1 MHYFLFYKKSGTS
14 AGSILKKT
22 LLIMKMIFFMMLVMV
37 IGVHAEGRAQKITL
51 SMKNVKV
58 DRVFAEIAKQTNY
71 RFLYSDD
78 TIDKSA
84 SMDIDVKDAT
94 LNDAL
99 DKISDQWL
107 LQYKMMSG
115 TIMVAENKKAIRK
128 NVPAEAT
135 TEPVQDDVTVSGV
148 VMDKQGNVLTQASV
162 NVKGVAGR
170 GTNTDAAGR
179 FTLTVPVNSVLVVS
193 FIGYEAKEVTVTNNR
208 SITVVLDE
216 SFSELEEVVVTSFGI
231 QRDRKTLGYGVSEMK
246 SEELAKSPTTDV
258 TNALSGKVAGVQVSG
273 AGGGFAGSNVTIR
286 GFSTF
291 TGSNQPLYVVDGIP
305 LDNSGGGNSV
315 NTGVVNSSRISD
327 INPQDIENISV
338 LKGAA
343 ATVLYGSRAASG
355 VILIT
360 TKKGKQGTRNQVNV
374 GTNTAVGTVSRFPDF
389 QNEYAQGS
397 NGNYINNVAG
407 SWGPR
412 IEGQT
417 VRNWFG
423 EDEVLRAYPDNI
435 RDILQNSISSQN
447 DLSFSGAT
455 DRYDYRISYG
465 YTKETG
471 LVPNNE
477 LTRNNLSVNV
487 GTQVSDKLKIG
498 TSFSYTN
505 NSSDRTQSGNQGA
518 NPLWRGIYAPRSYDL
533 TNLPYEDEEGNQL
546 WYAAEDHP
554 YWSIN
559 HITNRREVNRFYGNV
574 NLKYDILDW
583 LQADLKVGADV
594 FNSASKGFD
603 DMGVRSNA
611 NTNSAGAGGLSDQSS
626 TVRNINSYFTV
637 TGNRKIGEDIN
648 VLATVGNE
656 IIANYSSS
664 VSAVG
669 LGIVL
674 PGFANQRNFLTFN
687 PSGSITEQ
695 RAVGVFAD
703 LVVDYKNFLSVNVK
717 ARNDF
722 SSTLAPG
729 NRSIFYPALA
739 ISWVPTEA
747 FPSLKSDVLSSLKI
761 RANIGEV
768 GKGTGPYDTNTY
780 YGRASA
786 GDGLGSTAVNFP
798 FNGLAGYTLNNGAGN
813 PQLQPE
819 FTREIEL
826 GTEVSL
832 FSGRVFLDGSVYR
845 RDTRNLIFSVPVPSS
860 SGFTSVTTN
869 AGKLSTKGLELLL
882 RVVPIKKEN
891 FNWDASFNFTTFKS
905 IVEELAPGVD
915 NISLGGFT
923 SPNIRLVSGEEYG
936 QIWSN
941 AYQRNNDG
949 QMIIGANGLPRPTSA
964 VQRVGNPNPK
974 FVLGWNNTLTFKD
987 FTFSFLFD
995 FKYKGDQLSRTIG
1008 DLQINGVAAETA
1020 EHPRFN
1026 ADGTPSTP
1034 YIFEGVLEDGTPNN
1048 IPVTAQQYYG
1058 LQGKYVAWEGYVLDA
1073 TFVKLREANLSYRL
1087 PVRLL
1092 GNQKVIKAVNLSV
1105 YGRNLFMYAPN
1116 YPHLDPEQNL
1126 LGISNARGLEFGIQP
1141 TARTIGGSIR
1151 LTL

>member
-1 MHYFLFYKKSGTS
+1 
-14 AGSILKKT
+14 
-22 LLIMKMIFFMMLVMV
+22 MKMIFFMMLVMV